1 MKTLILVMVAFG
13 MTSSAIAEGKKKVT
27 YRKTQEVNFEDT
39 NVDGK
44 VNTPDGAYLLQK
56 RGVRFIPLYKVDDSF
71 EKHILESVEYL
82 R

>member
-1 MKTLILVMVAFG
+1 MKKLLIVAGVLLPLAF
-13 MTSSAIAEGKKKVT
+13 AAAEGKKK
-27 YRKTQEVNFEDT
+27 KQEVNFEDQ

-44 VNTPDGAYLLQK
+44 LNSPDAAYLVQK
-56 RGVRFIPLYKVDDSF
+56 RGVRFIPLYKVNDQF